1 MVLENNH
8 KGKGVMDLESMVK
21 DIWYGE
27 IPKGTIQTVKSQLKN
42 ATTEEECF
50 RLINELLKLGDFSVK
65 ELLVQ
70 LMNSTQDE
78 VILNLCTRLFCS
90 IAIHDDLLD
99 TNKLR
104 FLSNA
109 SEDGIHTFVASA
121 EDTLSYNVIPYLL
134 ALLEEREDTFVE
146 ETIRNTLTLMLGVN
160 DDYYELSIKELG
172 EIYLESI
179 KNNDTT
185 KYYYHNNL
193 EFPGNLVKELIPR
206 VMISL
211 REKTVFDMITIPSIL
226 SIWSGIKCPVQ
237 YGMVIDDQK
246 YRELISYIDLL
257 TKKEWKI
264 GKKYFYGHLVG

>member
-8 KGKGVMDLESMVK
+8 KGEGVMDLESMVK

-134 ALLEEREDTFVE
+134 ALLEEWEDTFVE

-193 EFPGNLVKELIPR
+193 AFPGNLVKELIPR

-211 REKTVFDMITIPSIL
+211 REKNVFDMITIPSIL